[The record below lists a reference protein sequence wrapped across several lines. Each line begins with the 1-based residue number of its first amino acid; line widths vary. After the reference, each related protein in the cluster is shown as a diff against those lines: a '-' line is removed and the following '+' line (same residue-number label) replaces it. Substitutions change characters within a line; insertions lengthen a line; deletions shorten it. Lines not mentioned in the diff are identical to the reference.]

1 MAQTGVI
8 KSLAELMRWAGGVAV
23 VKGKGDC
30 KEEVDLDREDQES
43 RLNLYK
49 AGLTLE
55 QIESK
60 VDLIN
65 SGLTIT
71 KAINDKVELH
81 VPEGGE
87 FVEIENEAEVETS
100 YPTYVVDQD
109 TGEILIVEQITGF
122 GEDLGRDSPES
133 GSKSPVDILPDH
145 YGQNADLNSLDVQE
159 TNSES
164 NDLKKKM
171 IVTGDDFESCMLAD
185 VEPMPCV
192 WQAGA
197 EGERFVE
204 NEAQS
209 EEEDN
214 MEAETGPLD
223 GQVLQ
228 IDLPEKKFCDDGG
241 EFGDNDL
248 MVNFEQVRF
257 IRLEQEEQLMEEEQE
272 LEEEML
278 QSELETEYILEDGK
292 LRKIDNNTPSQI
304 SNHEE
309 EDESNGK
316 IEKLESL
323 VMLDEDGSAHIV
335 VDGEEHAEN
344 IEIGDQ
350 YVLGSEDVHYVLGNE
365 DDGNFVLHNLG
376 EEKRTF
382 QVQSNHANS
391 EVINIEGDFLVQKDI
406 EQIDENVGTLG
417 DHLVLEHKDLEENK
431 PVSLKQKLKEIKRR
445 NLLLERRDGEV
456 DNVAVLDQEVAV
468 GDGEVI
474 HQSELLDG
482 GLVTGYLVLGDGDQV
497 VLGDEQEAASEGQEM
512 VFLEEDQI
520 VFKDSEK
527 SLLSK
532 EGLEIPEEGGHLVQI
547 NESRAFDDSSVAVSR
562 QLEGEQEL
570 TETNQYIQVVEEQ
583 TELTPGSEQLSCTAH
598 PLSRVV
604 GGWSELGGH
613 DQEYDRKFVS
623 KPRVETSGRISQ
635 GTVVCQWTK
644 MPGDRV
650 RVAHSKVIR
659 PRVGQQEQGDMLDM
673 NSLQTS
679 SAFTETI
686 IPPAGDISAPLLYSS
701 LGSVWRDVG
710 CQVTPHRV
718 NGLPTDREEE
728 QRQVDR
734 IKQFLGCG
742 GVLDRSCPGCGKVM
756 SRQRNLVTHL
766 KVLHGVEVQ
775 GPEREEHIARYS
787 KENVRVE
794 CDICSKTISRKSI
807 RRHVNLCHPSAVSV
821 SRFTKDKSKTH

>member
-1 MAQTGVI
+1 MDL
-8 KSLAELMRWAGGVAV
+8 SSELSIHGA
-23 VKGKGDC
+23 K
-30 KEEVDLDREDQES
+30 
-43 RLNLYK
+43 
-49 AGLTLE
+49 
-55 QIESK
+55 
-60 VDLIN
+60 
-65 SGLTIT
+65 
-71 KAINDKVELH
+71 
-81 VPEGGE
+81 
-87 FVEIENEAEVETS
+87 
-100 YPTYVVDQD
+100 
-109 TGEILIVEQITGF
+109 ITGRALF
-122 GEDLGRDSPES
+122 VTLAS
-133 GSKSPVDILPDH
+133 DI
-145 YGQNADLNSLDVQE
+145 
-159 TNSES
+159 
-164 NDLKKKM
+164 
-171 IVTGDDFESCMLAD
+171 SCHT
-185 VEPMPCV
+185 
-192 WQAGA
+192 AG
-197 EGERFVE
+197 
-204 NEAQS
+204 
-209 EEEDN
+209 
-214 MEAETGPLD
+214 
-223 GQVLQ
+223 
-228 IDLPEKKFCDDGG
+228 C
-241 EFGDNDL
+241 
-248 MVNFEQVRF
+248 
-257 IRLEQEEQLMEEEQE
+257 
-272 LEEEML
+272 
-278 QSELETEYILEDGK
+278 
-292 LRKIDNNTPSQI
+292 
-304 SNHEE
+304 
-309 EDESNGK
+309 
-316 IEKLESL
+316 
-323 VMLDEDGSAHIV
+323 AHIV
-335 VDGEEHAEN
+335 VGGEEHAEN
-344 IEIGDQ
+344 IEIGLGDQ
-350 YVLGSEDVHYVLGNE
+350 YVLGSEDVHYVLGHE
-365 DDGNFVLHNLG
+365 DDGNFVLHSLG
-376 EEKRTF
+376 EEKVTTE
-382 QVQSNHANS
+382 VESNHVNS
-391 EVINIEGDFLVQKDI
+391 EGINIEGDFLVHKDI
-406 EQIDENVGTLG
+406 DHIDEDVGTVG

-445 NLLLERRDGEV
+445 NLLLERREGEV
-456 DNVAVLDQEVAV
+456 ENVAVLDQGAAV
-468 GDGEVI
+468 GDSEVI

-482 GLVTGYLVLGDGDQV
+482 ELVTGYLVLGNGDRV
-497 VLGDEQEAASEGQEM
+497 ILGDEQEAVSEGQEM

-532 EGLEIPEEGGHLVQI
+532 EGLETPEEDGHLVQI
-547 NESRAFDDSSVAVSR
+547 NESTAFDNSSVTVSR

-623 KPRVETSGRISQ
+623 KPRVETSGRVSQ

-659 PRVGQQEQGDMLDM
+659 PRVGQQEQGDMLGM
-673 NSLQTS
+673 NSMQTS

-686 IPPAGDISAPLLYSS
+686 LPLTGDISAPLLYSS
-701 LGSVWRDVG
+701 LGNVWRDVG